1 MDIMNIVWA
10 VVWFAVLGLVLG
22 IILAIASR
30 IFEVKVDPRIE
41 KIQECL
47 PGANCGGCGYSG
59 CAALAQ
65 AIVEGNAAST
75 ACNAAEDE
83 AIEKISA
90 IMGVSNGD
98 RVRMRAQ
105 VICSGTHEYAKKKY
119 IYEGASNCIA
129 AARLGGGDKLCPNGC
144 IGLGSCAEAC
154 KFNAIHIEN
163 GVAAVDYHKC
173 VGCGVCVVSCPKNII
188 KLIPYDSKHWIGC
201 ASLDKGAQ
209 VRKYCDVGC
218 IGCKL
223 CEKACE
229 AGAITV
235 NGNVASIDYSKCTGC
250 DKCVNA
256 CPRKIIWSSEKQ
268 GNGLLIKRV

>member
-10 VVWFAVLGLVLG
+10 VVWFAVLGVVLG
-22 IILAIASR
+22 IVLAIASK

-41 KIQECL
+41 EISDCL
-47 PGANCGGCGYSG
+47 PGANCGGCGFSG

-65 AIVEGNAAST
+65 AIVEGKASPA

-83 AIEKISA
+83 AVEKISG
-90 IMGVSNGD
+90 IMGISNEG

-105 VICSGTHEYAKKKY
+105 VMCSGTNEHAMKKY
-119 IYEGASNCIA
+119 VYEGENNCIS
-129 AARLGGGDKLCPNGC
+129 AARLGGGDKLCPFGC
-144 IGLGSCAEAC
+144 IGLGSCVSAC
-154 KFNAIHIEN
+154 KFDAISIID

-173 VGCGVCVVSCPKNII
+173 TGCGACVVTCPKGTI
-188 KLIPYDSKHWIGC
+188 KLIPYDSRHWVGC
-201 ASLDKGAQ
+201 EAADKGGA

-229 AGAITV
+229 AGAIMV
-235 NGNVASIDYSKCTGC
+235 DNNIASIDYSKCTGC
-250 DKCVNA
+250 DKCVDA
-256 CPRKIIWSSEKQ
+256 CPRKIIWSSDSQ
-268 GNGLLIKRV
+268 GDSLIIKRV